1 MTLIELARTYV
12 QRVGGSAGYL
22 EQMEVLVRRLPWT
35 VADLR
40 PERIDAYLTEAL
52 NHRSPSTVA
61 NHRRMLGT
69 LMRFAASEGLVDR
82 SIPRPLRRVKRPPPA
97 PRAWSH
103 AEIRQLLDAC
113 QKLPGGKK
121 CKHAVLMR
129 AWILVA
135 YSTGLRLSDL
145 LQIRYDQMRGQR
157 ILVRQ
162 HKTGN
167 PHCVYVDQ
175 NAMDA
180 LKFLPKLGPRIFG
193 DLICR
198 DKLLAQM
205 RLLVK
210 LAGLPGSTK
219 FLRRSG
225 ATYCEISGKDSRV
238 HLGHK
243 TSGMKVHYV
252 DMLLMAEERQDA
264 PTAPPLQLSE
274 TGGAFC
280 SPEEMRLTG

>member
-1 MTLIELARTYV
+1 MTLIELARTYI

-52 NHRSPSTVA
+52 AHLSPSTVA

-103 AEIRQLLDAC
+103 AEIIQLLETC
-113 QKLPGGKK
+113 KQLPGGRK
-121 CKHAVLMR
+121 CRHATLLR

-135 YSTGLRLSDL
+135 YSTGLRLCDL
-145 LQIRYDQMRGQR
+145 LAIRWDQMRGQR

-162 HKTGN
+162 HKTGQ
-167 PHCVYVDQ
+167 PHCVYVDD
-175 NAMDA
+175 NAMEA
-180 LKFLPKLGPRIFG
+180 LKFLPKNGPRIFG

-210 LAGLPGSTK
+210 LSGIPGSTK

-225 ATYCEISGKDSRV
+225 ATYCEISGKDART

-243 TSGMKVHYV
+243 TAAMKVHYL
-252 DMLLMAEERQDA
+252 DMLLMAEERKEA
-264 PTAPPLQLSE
+264 PTAPPL
-274 TGGAFC
+274 
-280 SPEEMRLTG
+280 RLPNCA